1 MRLAVA
7 QSQLALMDDF
17 DFLDDCW
24 GKWEKLPPATRT
36 RNQQAV
42 VDVCGTITAV
52 EGDGI
57 LSVWKESG
65 DSMDR
70 IVESF
75 RMAGAA
81 DIAGLLEESS
91 FCRQILNRTSPD
103 ADDWN
108 YTQEE
113 ENKLR
118 DIDLR
123 IGELGPD
130 AREGLLELLPN
141 KKS

>member
-1 MRLAVA
+1 
-7 QSQLALMDDF
+7 MDDF
-17 DFLDDCW
+17 DYLDDCW
-24 GKWEKLPPATRT
+24 GKWEDLPPAKRT
-36 RNQQAV
+36 RKEQAV

-57 LSVWKESG
+57 LSVWRESG
-65 DSMDR
+65 GSMDR
-70 IVESF
+70 IIESF
-75 RMAGAA
+75 RMAGASE
-81 DIAGLLEESS
+81 IARLLAESS

-108 YTQEE
+108 CTQEE
-113 ENKLR
+113 DSKLR

-130 AREGLLELLPN
+130 AREGLLGFLP
-141 KKS
+141 KRRS